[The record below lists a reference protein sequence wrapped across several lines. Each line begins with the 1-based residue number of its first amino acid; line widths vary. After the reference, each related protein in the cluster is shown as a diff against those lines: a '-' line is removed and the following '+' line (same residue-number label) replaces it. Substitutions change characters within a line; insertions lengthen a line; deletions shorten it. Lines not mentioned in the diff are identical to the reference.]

1 LKPLAISFLAANAIG
16 IVLYLKLASR
26 GWRNPLEQ
34 GMIPVTGEPF
44 AWALALP
51 VLAAFFLTD
60 VAWGVLLLRHKE
72 WKGRLWWL
80 VTAGVWLLA
89 LGIDFYHH

>member
-60 VAWGVLLLRHKE
+60 VVWGVLLLRHKE
-72 WKGRLWWL
+72 WRGGLWWVL
-80 VTAGVWLLA
+80 SAVSWLLA
-89 LGIDFYHH
+89 IGVDFSHH